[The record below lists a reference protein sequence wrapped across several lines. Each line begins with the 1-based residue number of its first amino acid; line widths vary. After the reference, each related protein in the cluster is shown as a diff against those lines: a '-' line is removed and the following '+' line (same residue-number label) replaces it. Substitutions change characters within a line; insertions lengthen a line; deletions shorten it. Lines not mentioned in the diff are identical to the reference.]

1 MNKLLNSLKI
11 FVLSAA
17 FFLSGCG
24 EPETKSNLLTVGIGG
39 DFPPFEMTDKQGE
52 IYGFDVDVA
61 QALADKL
68 GKKLKIVSMAF
79 DALVLGVKQEKVDCI
94 MSALSITKKR
104 AEEMA
109 MVHYYGKPLTML
121 PLLFWQT
128 VPVGVTT
135 IEDLAKLPN
144 KTVTAQVGSLQEEVL
159 SHYSC
164 VDHKYLGELPDMMVD
179 LKYGKSIAMVVEP
192 AIAQALMKDNPEL
205 KSIAIPLKPEEQDF
219 GNGIGIKK
227 ENVKFV
233 AQIEKAIK
241 AMKTDDTLIKLEQ
254 KWFGGNHGAQ

>member
-1 MNKLLNSLKI
+1 MIKFLHELKI
-11 FVLSAA
+11 GLIIGLVVLAA
-17 FFLSGCG
+17 CG
-24 EPETKSNLLTVGIGG
+24 GEKDVNTLTVGIGG
-39 DFPPFEMTDKQGE
+39 DFPPFEMTDKQGQ

-68 GKKLKIVSMAF
+68 GKKLKVVSMAF
-79 DALVLGVKQEKVDCI
+79 DALILGVKQEKIDCTI
-94 MSALSITKKR
+94 SALSITKKR

-109 MVHYYGKPLTML
+109 MVHYHGKPLTSL

-128 VPVGVTT
+128 IPAGVTT

-144 KTVTAQVGSLQEEVL
+144 KTVTAQAGSLQEEVL

-192 AIAQALMKDNPEL
+192 TVAQTLQKDNPEL

-219 GNGIGIKK
+219 GSGIGIKK
-227 ENVKFV
+227 ENTKFV
-233 AQIEKAIK
+233 AQVEKAIA
-241 AMKTDDTLIKLEQ
+241 AMKADGTLTKLEQ
-254 KWFGGNHGAQ
+254 KWFGGNHGAE